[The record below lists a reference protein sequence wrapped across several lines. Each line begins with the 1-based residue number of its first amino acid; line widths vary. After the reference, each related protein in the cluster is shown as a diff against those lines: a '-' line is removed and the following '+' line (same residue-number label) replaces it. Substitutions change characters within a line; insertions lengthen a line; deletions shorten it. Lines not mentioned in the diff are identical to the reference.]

1 MNGFL
6 WKLQSQAKHGG
17 RVYAVSSVLAVR
29 LVHTWPLNASV
40 LDRCIFQT
48 WRAGRNSK
56 KMTVPLPQ
64 MQLPFGCFI
73 APLLHLEPSSGVDFE
88 GFVPCVQ

>member
-29 LVHTWPLNASV
+29 LVHTWPLNASA
-40 LDRCIFQT
+40 LTGAYFRRGELGGTQ
-48 WRAGRNSK
+48 RK
-56 KMTVPLPQ
+56 
-64 MQLPFGCFI
+64 
-73 APLLHLEPSSGVDFE
+73 
-88 GFVPCVQ
+88 